1 VYLQLV
7 GCRLSWPH
15 GQSDPHPS
23 TSIAAASEALCYLR
37 FRLWQVKREP
47 GHSSL
52 PKRAHPARQAHQP
65 LGHGAASRPQAASTG
80 AWQSANGRSR
90 RRSPGGPSTLSI
102 TRPEFHPSGSGSVSA
117 EFKNVFRDRPRD
129 SQVRARLTLARS
141 QEPEI
146 PHASTAD
153 PHQSRFQTPLSPEPK
168 HPRIA
173 CTL

>member
-1 VYLQLV
+1 VDLQLV

-23 TSIAAASEALCYLR
+23 TLIAAASEALCYLR
-37 FRLWQVKREP
+37 FRLRQVKREP

-65 LGHGAASRPQAASTG
+65 LGRGAASRPQAASTG

-102 TRPEFHPSGSGSVSA
+102 ARPEFHPSGSGSVSA
-117 EFKNVFRDRPRD
+117 EFKNVFRERPRD
-129 SQVRARLTLARS
+129 SQVSGPSHACTESRARNTSRLDRRPA
-141 QEPEI
+141 PESL
-146 PHASTAD
+146 PNTSFPRT
-153 PHQSRFQTPLSPEPK
+153 QTP
-168 HPRIA
+168 
-173 CTL
+173 